1 MKKQN
6 IKLMCL
12 AGVFTALVFVFTAY
26 LHIPSYTGY
35 VHVGDGLI
43 YIAAALLPAP
53 YAVFVGAGGAFLADC
68 LTGYAIWAP
77 GSVIIKTAIALLFTN
92 KSEKIIGKRNSL
104 MLIPACGITVLGY
117 YLYNAIVISGNFIA
131 PVQEMPGN
139 VVQSVFSSVLFVVVG
154 FAFDKLQVKQ
164 KLI

>member
-1 MKKQN
+1 MKKQS
-6 IKLMCL
+6 IKLMCV

-35 VHVGDGLI
+35 VHIGDGLI
-43 YIAAALLPAP
+43 YLAACLLPTP

-77 GSVIIKTAIALLFTN
+77 GSVIIKTAVALLFSSKGKRILN
-92 KSEKIIGKRNSL
+92 KRNSL
-104 MLIPACGITVLGY
+104 MLIPACAITVGGY
-117 YLYNAIVISGNFIA
+117 YLYESIITANFIA
-131 PVQEMPGN
+131 PVQGILGN
-139 VVQSVFSSVLFVVVG
+139 ITQSVLSAVLFVAVG
-154 FAFDKLQVKQ
+154 FAFDKLEVKQ